1 MNSKLC
7 VMTAYADETRAL
19 LDVLGHDASDSV
31 DWNGRLQ
38 FAWCSGDEKW
48 IVMQSG
54 MGKVRAASMCQMIID
69 KYQVD
74 TFFEFG
80 FAGGLVDFLS
90 IGDIVVVTGVSEH
103 DVPNRPEIQSE
114 QDGWRARL
122 FNASSASI
130 DRFAEC
136 LSNNSDIKLRKSSVI
151 CGDMDVYDRE
161 VRDRIAVESDAIA
174 VNWESAA
181 IVDVCAINKI
191 KYVGVRIISDLCV
204 KEDQGPIPRERF
216 ERLRKSTGAYIEAL
230 LEFHQETNCNSSDRK
245 HKILQD

>member
-1 MNSKLC
+1 MSSKLC

-19 LDVLGHDASDSV
+19 LDVLGRDASDSV

-38 FAWCSGDEKW
+38 FAWCDGDEKW
-48 IVMQSG
+48 VVMQSG

-69 KYQVD
+69 KYRVD

-90 IGDIVVVTGVSEH
+90 VGDIVVVTGVSEH

-114 QDGWRARL
+114 QDEWRARL
-122 FNASSASI
+122 FDASSASI
-130 DRFAEC
+130 DRFAAC
-136 LSNNSDIKLRKSSVI
+136 LSKNNSGATVRNSSVI
-151 CGDMDVYDRE
+151 CGDMDIYDRE
-161 VRDRIAVESDAIA
+161 VRDRIAVESGAVA

-191 KYVGVRIISDLCV
+191 KYVGIRIISDWCV
-204 KEDQGPIPRERF
+204 KEDQGPIPKERI
-216 ERLRKSTGAYIEAL
+216 ERLHKSTAAYINAL
-230 LEFHQETNCNSSDRK
+230 LDFRQETEQDRRR
-245 HKILQD
+245 

>member
-1 MNSKLC
+1 MSSKLC

-38 FAWCSGDEKW
+38 FAWRNGDEKW

-103 DVPNRPEIQSE
+103 DVPNRSEIQSE

-122 FNASSASI
+122 FNASFASI
-130 DRFAEC
+130 DRFATC
-136 LSNNSDIKLRKSSVI
+136 LLKNNSGATVRKSSVI

-161 VRDRIAVESDAIA
+161 VRDRIAAESGAIA

-191 KYVGVRIISDLCV
+191 KYVGVRVISDLCV
-204 KEDQGPIPRERF
+204 KEDQGPIPKERF
-216 ERLRKSTGAYIEAL
+216 ERLRKSTAAYINAL
-230 LEFHQETNCNSSDRK
+230 LGFHQGTRQSGRDEDER
-245 HKILQD
+245 